1 MPIDVPAALRRDVRL
16 LSTAL
21 GHVLEETEGAELLND
36 VERLRR
42 ATIAARRANAGPAA
56 LDAPVN
62 IVASF
67 EPRRAEHVAR
77 AFTCYFQL
85 VNLAE
90 ERQRIRALRE
100 RGPNVA
106 DSVAA
111 GVKDARAQL
120 GSAGLEQLVS
130 TLRVTP
136 VLTAHPTEARRRAT
150 LESLW
155 R

>member
-21 GHVLEETEGAELLND
+21 GHVLEETEGAELLRD
-36 VERLRR
+36 VERLRQ
-42 ATIAARRANAGPAA
+42 ATIAARRSDAGPAA
-56 LDAPVN
+56 LDAPVK
-62 IVASF
+62 IAASF
-67 EPRRAEHVAR
+67 EPRRAEQVAR

-100 RGPNVA
+100 RGPDVA

-111 GVKDARAQL
+111 GVKDARSQL
-120 GSAGLEQLVS
+120 GSDGLDELVAA
-130 TLRVTP
+130 LRVTP
-136 VLTAHPTEARRRAT
+136 VLT
-150 LESLW
+150 
-155 R
+155 